1 MYYSSYI
8 IKEPLNPTLTL
19 KFDLG
24 GSFVKFDP
32 SQNRILYGMK
42 MQNQSQN
49 RFAHRYRADG
59 FDSLPVNTRQKTEN
73 AKRARVVT
81 PLNTR
86 LFF

>member
-42 MQNQSQN
+42 MENQS
-49 RFAHRYRADG
+49 
-59 FDSLPVNTRQKTEN
+59 
-73 AKRARVVT
+73 
-81 PLNTR
+81 
-86 LFF
+86 